1 MERLMPTDPFL
12 DDGSRIVTLEAFD
25 FIFRNELKRAVRAQN
40 FLTLLM
46 IETTP
51 VPKHERATVDSPAGG
66 LVGGDVRETDLVAEG
81 DAGRVWVLLLDTD
94 LRNSMSV
101 VDRLLSRFRH
111 YGFSHANRHRDRGR
125 LLSDAR
131 NGRRVAA
138 AGGGSAGGAQRI
150 GDPLRLRGAGPVCRL
165 SRVFKPRV
173 SSVILGPALPLMVRN
188 KDEPG
193 SAVRLACGEYPRA

>member
-1 MERLMPTDPFL
+1 MMPTDPFL

-46 IETTP
+46 LESTP
-51 VPKHERATVDSPAGG
+51 VPKHERATVMRQLAG

-111 YGFSHANRHRDRGR
+111 YGFSTPIGIEIGAACCPTHGTDVESLRRAADVREGR
-125 LLSDAR
+125 K
-131 NGRRVAA
+131 
-138 AGGGSAGGAQRI
+138 GSAI
-150 GDPLRLRGAGPVCRL
+150 P
-165 SRVFKPRV
+165 
-173 SSVILGPALPLMVRN
+173 
-188 KDEPG
+188 
-193 SAVRLACGEYPRA
+193 